1 MRNDEVSRREHSP
14 RAIAVTPGLI
24 DRIERLTTLESGAE
38 RGCESI
44 ELSASARNRVVGTR

>member
-14 RAIAVTPGLI
+14 RAIAVTPVLI
-24 DRIERLTTLESGAE
+24 DRIKRLTTLEAGAG